1 MDMMQKMGELGLRCV
16 VKSPKQRPTMTQV
29 WKELEEALCSS
40 DSFIHKQR
48 PPSGP
53 GRSMDQDSSQSFVS
67 INGIG
72 FQRFHV
78 EMDSLSFQSANLR
91 CLEIDSV
98 SIDIDNNN
106 LKGICEETSML
117 EESSQS
123 QSYSV

>member
-1 MDMMQKMGELGLRCV
+1 
-16 VKSPKQRPTMTQV
+16 MTQV

-40 DSFIHKQR
+40 DSFIHNQR

-53 GRSMDQDSSQSFVS
+53 GRSIGNHRSMDQDSSQSFVS
-67 INGIG
+67 IDGIG

-78 EMDSLSFQSANLR
+78 EMDSFSFQSASLR

-123 QSYSV
+123 QSYSL